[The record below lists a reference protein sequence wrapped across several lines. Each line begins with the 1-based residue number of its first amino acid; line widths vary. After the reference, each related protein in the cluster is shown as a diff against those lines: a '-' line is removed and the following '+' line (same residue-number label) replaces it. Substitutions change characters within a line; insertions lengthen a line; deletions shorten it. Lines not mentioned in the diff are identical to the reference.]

1 MSGARPW
8 YDVGSVLA
16 LGTLI
21 FAAAAV
27 VVRRAG
33 SPELQ
38 LACYAGALALSAL
51 YVGARRGLAPELSWA
66 DLGFARPSWD
76 SLVLGLLCGG
86 LALGLSVG
94 LLESGYYPPQRF
106 VIGGGAAGWG
116 AFASLFLATVCQV
129 TGEELLFRGYLLTRL
144 RAAWG
149 PEAALAVS
157 SLAFMAV
164 HASLFLGPLGFGVLF
179 GAAFLKTRN
188 IAAPILAH
196 LVLNGTIVTSSF
208 LRDLGGPG

>member
-1 MSGARPW
+1 MSEAKPW

-51 YVGARRGLAPELSWA
+51 YVGARRGLVPALSWEE
-66 DLGFARPSWD
+66 LGFKRPSWD
-76 SLVLGLLCGG
+76 SLVFGLLCGG
-86 LALGLSVG
+86 LALGLSVA
-94 LLESGYYPPQRF
+94 LLKTGYYPPQKF
-106 VIGGGAAGWG
+106 VIGGAAAGGG
-116 AFASLFLATVCQV
+116 AFAPLFLATVCQV

-149 PEAALAVS
+149 AEAALAVS

-164 HASLFLGPLGFGVLF
+164 HAPLFLGPLGFGVLF
-179 GAAFLKTRN
+179 GAAFLRTRN
-188 IAAPILAH
+188 IAAPVLAH

-208 LRDLGGPG
+208 LQAAR